1 MVIVPLKV
9 HYKSTQEPSNP
20 RVMERFT
27 VVKTTRVVSHS
38 EAQATLVS
46 HLPNFFMTTSE
57 PNQET
62 VSPESLLSES
72 AIADAQVEKATAV
85 TYAEEI
91 ETVIAS
97 MAVDQK
103 VMVGQNEAGGHL
115 WKFKYGSVEVLVKL
129 TGETEDDTL
138 SVWAFV
144 LQLPAKNEAQLM
156 RKLLEM
162 NWLATLESHF
172 AIVDSQVAVLS
183 TRTIA
188 EISTGEI
195 SRAITIVATIADD
208 NDDLLQA
215 EYGL

>member
-1 MVIVPLKV
+1 
-9 HYKSTQEPSNP
+9 
-20 RVMERFT
+20 
-27 VVKTTRVVSHS
+27 
-38 EAQATLVS
+38 
-46 HLPNFFMTTSE
+46 MTNSE
-57 PNQET
+57 PNPQT
-62 VSPESLLSES
+62 VSTESLLSES
-72 AIADAQVEKATAV
+72 EIASEQVEKATAV
-85 TYAEEI
+85 SYAEEI

-115 WKFKYGSVEVLVKL
+115 WKFKYGSVEVFVQL
-129 TGETEDDTL
+129 TGETENDTL
-138 SVWAFV
+138 TVWAFV
-144 LQLPAKNEAQLM
+144 LKLPAKNEAELM

-172 AIVDSQVAVLS
+172 AIVDNQVAVVS
-183 TRTIA
+183 TRTMA

-215 EYGL
+215 EFGQ

>member
-1 MVIVPLKV
+1 
-9 HYKSTQEPSNP
+9 
-20 RVMERFT
+20 
-27 VVKTTRVVSHS
+27 
-38 EAQATLVS
+38 
-46 HLPNFFMTTSE
+46 MTNSE
-57 PNQET
+57 PNPQT
-62 VSPESLLSES
+62 ASAESLSSES
-72 AIADAQVEKATAV
+72 AIASEQVEKATAV
-85 TYAEEI
+85 SYAEEI

-115 WKFKYGSVEVLVKL
+115 WKFKYGSVEVFVQLS
-129 TGETEDDTL
+129 GETENDTL
-138 SVWAFV
+138 TVWAFV
-144 LQLPAKNEAQLM
+144 LQLPAKNEAVLM

-172 AIVDSQVAVLS
+172 AIVDNQVAVIS

-188 EISTGEI
+188 EISPGEM

-215 EYGL
+215 EFGN